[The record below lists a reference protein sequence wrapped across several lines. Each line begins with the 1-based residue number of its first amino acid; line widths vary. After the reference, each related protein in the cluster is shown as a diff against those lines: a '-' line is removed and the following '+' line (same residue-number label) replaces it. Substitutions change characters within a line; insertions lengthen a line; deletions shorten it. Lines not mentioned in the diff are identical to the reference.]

1 VPDALLVDEPA
12 EPAVLPAEPDG
23 VEPAVEPDVVPPDAL
38 PVVEPIVDDLSLM
51 VLVLTS
57 QHLLGSTVLEPVP
70 VPCALAKPMPAI
82 VAAAAM
88 IAIFFMGAFPMID
101 IVGGIADPR

>member
-1 VPDALLVDEPA
+1 VAAVPLLLVVVLPA

-23 VEPAVEPDVVPPDAL
+23 VVPAVEPDVAAPDAL
-38 PVVEPIVDDLSLM
+38 PVVEPIADDLSLM

-57 QHLLGSTVLEPVP
+57 QHLLGSSVPDVP

-82 VAAAAM
+82 VAAAAR
-88 IAIFFMGAFPMID
+88 IAIFFMGVP
-101 IVGGIADPR
+101 